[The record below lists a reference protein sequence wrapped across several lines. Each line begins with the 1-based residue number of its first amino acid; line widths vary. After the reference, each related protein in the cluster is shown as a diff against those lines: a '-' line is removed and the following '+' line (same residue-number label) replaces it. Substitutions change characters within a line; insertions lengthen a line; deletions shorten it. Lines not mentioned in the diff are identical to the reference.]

1 MANPNKRN
9 KQVTPLKE
17 AIERLLKAYKIEDKL
32 DEISLRK
39 EWEELMGTTISNKTK
54 NLTLRKRI
62 LIIEIESAV
71 LRHELS
77 FAKEKLKESL
87 NRKLGKRII
96 DEILFR

>member
-1 MANPNKRN
+1 MSLPKRD
-9 KQVTPLKE
+9 KQLTPLKI
-17 AIERLLKAYKIEDKL
+17 AIERLLKAYKISDKMDEL
-32 DEISLRK
+32 DIRK
-39 EWEELMGTTISNKTK
+39 EWEEMMGATIGLKTK
-54 NLTLRKRI
+54 SLELRKRV

-87 NRKLGKRII
+87 NRKLQRRVV